1 MSALIVV
8 SGCIPRR
15 CCPVCGAGLA
25 YGVCLWRV
33 GLPLFGFWTWS
44 GPMCVRVWLRPP
56 EGCGFSKDVLGGL
69 VRIIW

>member
-1 MSALIVV
+1 MGAVCVWMSALIVV

-33 GLPLFGFWTWS
+33 GLPCLVFGP
-44 GPMCVRVWLRPP
+44 GVGL
-56 EGCGFSKDVLGGL
+56 GFG
-69 VRIIW
+69 